1 MCIYNEIILG
11 LWKFTIILSL
21 RNLYS
26 RWIMYLVISS
36 CLYISYLK
44 KLYRLKHF
52 KSHQLF
58 TATLVPFNVVVA
70 KTVSYIYYSINFV
83 LFLPFSLFNTFFTA
97 FHPVSFYFSTVSSL
111 PLFLRGNIVLR
122 FLVVLLLLLVA
133 LLVIIAKHQEDM
145 ITSSVC

>member
-1 MCIYNEIILG
+1 
-11 LWKFTIILSL
+11 
-21 RNLYS
+21 
-26 RWIMYLVISS
+26 MYLVISS

-58 TATLVPFNVVVA
+58 AVALVPFNVVVA

-83 LFLPFSLFNTFFTA
+83 LFLSFSLFLFLILFYHTA
-97 FHPVSFYFSTVSSL
+97 FHPVSFYFSTASSL
-111 PLFLRGNIVLR
+111 PLFLRVNIALR
-122 FLVVLLLLLVA
+122 FLGVSLLLLVA

>member
-1 MCIYNEIILG
+1 
-11 LWKFTIILSL
+11 
-21 RNLYS
+21 
-26 RWIMYLVISS
+26 MYLVISS

-58 TATLVPFNVVVA
+58 AATLVSFNVVVA

-83 LFLPFSLFNTFFTA
+83 LFLSFSLFLFLISFFTA
-97 FHPVSFYFSTVSSL
+97 FHPLSFYFSTVSSL
-111 PLFLRGNIVLR
+111 PLFLRVNIALR
-122 FLVVLLLLLVA
+122 FLGVSQLLLVA
-133 LLVIIAKHQEDM
+133 LLVIIAKHQGDM

>member
-1 MCIYNEIILG
+1 
-11 LWKFTIILSL
+11 
-21 RNLYS
+21 
-26 RWIMYLVISS
+26 MYLVISS

-58 TATLVPFNVVVA
+58 AATLVPFNVVVA

-83 LFLPFSLFNTFFTA
+83 LFLSFSLFLFLI
-97 FHPVSFYFSTVSSL
+97 HFYCISSGFLLFLNCFSSNNRSL
-111 PLFLRGNIVLR
+111 PLFLRVNIALR
-122 FLVVLLLLLVA
+122 FLGVSLLLLVA